1 MAEGIGDRFQQETK
15 YYPFRMDEGMAGT
28 GSLPDLYKVYPDS
41 NRIRLPIPR
50 PGQEIFLDHVLK
62 KRRSVREFTAT
73 PLKLN
78 LLSYLLWASVGIQR
92 VEGKFHFRT
101 APSAGALYPVET
113 YIVAHNVEGL
123 DKGVYHYGIREHVL
137 EEIRLGDHSDRVTD
151 AALGQQVC
159 ALAPVVFIWTA
170 VFERCKSKYGQRA
183 YRYVYLDA
191 GHIAQNLILS
201 AVSLGLGSC
210 PIAALYDDEVNEIID
225 VDGEEESVIYMVVV
239 GWPKG

>member
-15 YYPFRMDEGMAGT
+15 YYPFKMDEWAAGT
-28 GSLPDLYKVYPDS
+28 GSSPDPYKVYPDS
-41 NRIRLPIPR
+41 ARIRLPLPKVEH
-50 PGQEIFLDHVLK
+50 EIFLDHVLK
-62 KRRSVREFTAT
+62 KRRSVRLFTGT
-73 PLKLN
+73 PLKLTI
-78 LLSYLLWASVGIQR
+78 LSYLLWASTGIQR
-92 VEGKFHFRT
+92 VEDKFRFRT
-101 APSAGALYPVET
+101 APSAGALYPIET
-113 YIVAHNVEGL
+113 YIIAHNVESL
-123 DKGVYHYGIREHVL
+123 DKGVYHYGIRDHVL
-137 EEIRLGDHSDRVTD
+137 EEIRLGDHSAQVAE

-159 ALAPVVFIWTA
+159 AQAPVVFIWTA

-210 PIAALYDDEVNEIID
+210 PIAALYDDEMNSIID

-239 GWPKG
+239 GWPRG